1 MRSLFRPCLDQLSF
15 NWWVANLF
23 TTYTT
28 QKETGWWFGT
38 FFIFHNIWDVI
49 LPIDELV
56 CFKMVKTTNQER
68 CSFTYIHT
76 HTISQI
82 DIISRI
88 FVPKPTEWTYL
99 YISQVIRHISY
110 LCFLSSLAIIYII
123 VYIYIYIYITSRP
136 SHRDVSG
143 AFPPIARGLLVG
155 PPECAQWGVPGAGRE
170 GNFTRGLSWIPC
182 GESLDE
188 PYIKCLLDTQI
199 ALYFGITRQDWLY
212 NIHCISAY
220 FFNDLYKL

>member
-1 MRSLFRPCLDQLSF
+1 MEHFLFSIIYGMSSF
-15 NWWVANLF
+15 PLTNSYVSRWLKPPTRKDVRLH
-23 TTYTT
+23 
-28 QKETGWWFGT
+28 T
-38 FFIFHNIWDVI
+38 F
-49 LPIDELV
+49 
-56 CFKMVKTTNQER
+56 
-68 CSFTYIHT
+68 T

-110 LCFLSSLAIIYII
+110 LCFLSSLAIIYIYNC